1 MVNSQ
6 CHSFED
12 ASSAGS
18 HSMSIISESRS
29 GSFHDED
36 SARKFQLNSINIRL
50 FPSSDGSQASTSP
63 SKANHSYSIS
73 SLKENQAAYSASPQR
88 GRSRFQTPFS
98 RESARNAHHS
108 PISPD
113 RFIPKRDFG
122 DSPSTPYRVNR
133 DPQQL
138 SPRERILRRRP
149 PGEDPFLPTPRTSPA
164 FPGQSPKPTR
174 LPQRPLM
181 RPRLVT
187 DLALLGGNR
196 PNDFLRQVSSG
207 TVWGVGG
214 TSTTLGDPSS
224 TPTSGAQSLSGRG
237 STAPTFVARFL
248 PKSSK
253 ADDQKNHESRIALA
267 MDIDPTTRL
276 LSTCGACIQTSPDPT
291 SPEYEQLQPFKWKD
305 NAWKKGERGNC
316 EHFSFN
322 VPSSLF
328 SSCFTRSSPQ

>member
-1 MVNSQ
+1 
-6 CHSFED
+6 
-12 ASSAGS
+12 
-18 HSMSIISESRS
+18 MSIISESRS
-29 GSFHDED
+29 GSVHDDD

-50 FPSSDGSQASTSP
+50 FPSPDGSQASTSP
-63 SKANHSYSIS
+63 SKANQCYPTS

-88 GRSRFQTPFS
+88 GRSRFQTPLP
-98 RESARNAHHS
+98 RETTRNAHRS
-108 PISPD
+108 SISPD

-122 DSPSTPYRVNR
+122 DCPSTPYRVNKH
-133 DPQQL
+133 PQQL
-138 SPRERILRRRP
+138 STRERLLRHRP
-149 PGEDPFLPTPRTSPA
+149 PGEDPFLPTPQTSPA
-164 FPGQSPKPTR
+164 FPGQNPKPTR

-214 TSTTLGDPSS
+214 TSTILGDASS
-224 TPTSGAQSLSGRG
+224 TPTNSAQSLNGRG
-237 STAPTFVARFL
+237 STAPTFIARFL

-253 ADDQKNHESRIALA
+253 ADDQKTHESRIALA

-276 LSTCGACIQTSPDPT
+276 LSTCGECVQTSPDPT
-291 SPEYEQLQPFKWKD
+291 SPEYERLQPFRWKD

-322 VPSSLF
+322 VHSF
-328 SSCFTRSSPQ
+328 FYSSCFTRAFPRRS